1 LLHFTILKEKVY
13 SSLWKNQE
21 VTLKIKMMTVRDLLS
36 NLLFPRF
43 CVNCRKE
50 GENLCQDCFSLIDLA
65 QNCFCP
71 FCRPPKIVLQGRACP
86 VCGKNKTLSGLFAA
100 ASYKNSIT
108 KRLISQFK
116 YEPFVKEL
124 AKTLASL
131 IIQHF
136 QLLDEHPPFF
146 KDRAGFILMPVP
158 LHKKRLKWRGFNQAE
173 EIARHLSDFYK
184 IPLISNVLLKIKE
197 TPAQVE
203 LSGSQRD
210 KSLFYPSLRSGK
222 AREENVKSVFFCK
235 DFEVIRNKKIL
246 LVDDVF
252 TTGAT
257 IKECARVLKDAGA
270 KEVWGVAVARE

>member
-1 LLHFTILKEKVY
+1 MA
-13 SSLWKNQE
+13 
-21 VTLKIKMMTVRDLLS
+21 IKDFLC
-36 NLLFPRF
+36 NLFFPRF

-50 GENLCQDCFSLIDLA
+50 GENLCQDCFSLVDLA

-71 FCRPPKIVLQGRACP
+71 FCRPPKIVLQGRTCP
-86 VCGKNKTLSGLFAA
+86 VCGKNKALAGLFAA

-203 LSGSQRD
+203 LSEEQRQ
-210 KSLFYPSLRSGK
+210 
-222 AREENVKSVFFCK
+222 ENVKGVFSCK
-235 DFEVIRNKKIL
+235 NPEAVRNKKIL